1 MANENVLSGLI
12 RKRAEITAQVEALQM
27 QLRQLIMDA
36 DNLDG
41 SIRLFDPGMDLTEIR
56 PRAVPRQHVAF
67 MGEVKRTTLN
77 ALRETGLALT
87 IKDIALRAMAE
98 RKLNVS
104 DARLV
109 RVVEKK
115 VGSCLRN
122 LRGRGI
128 VRSEKERG
136 SYLRWKLT

>member
-109 RVVEKK
+109 RVVKKK

>member
-67 MGEVKRTTLN
+67 MGEIKRTTLN

-87 IKDIALRAMAE
+87 IKDIALRIMAE

-115 VGSCLRN
+115 AGSCLRN
-122 LRGRGI
+122 LRSRGI
-128 VRSEKERG
+128 VQSEKERG
-136 SYLRWKLT
+136 SYLRWELI

>member
-12 RKRAEITAQVEALQM
+12 RKRAEIMAQVEGLQM

-41 SIRLFDPGMDLTEIR
+41 SIRIFAPDMDLADIR
-56 PRAVPRQHVAF
+56 PRTVPRAHVAF
-67 MGEVKRTTLN
+67 MGEVRRTTLN

-87 IKDIALRAMAE
+87 IKDIALRVMAE

-104 DARLV
+104 DVRLV

-128 VRSEKERG
+128 VQSEKEG
-136 SYLRWKLT
+136 GCYLRWKLV